1 MYNIKTPLR
10 GDLCVYSTIKG
21 HKLKFVKLLN
31 PKNAADIWFGEFDE
45 NLFIKKILFAS
56 ELRIHQRR

>member
-1 MYNIKTPLR
+1 MARMYNIKTPLR

-31 PKNAADIWFGEFDE
+31 PKNAADI
-45 NLFIKKILFAS
+45 
-56 ELRIHQRR
+56 